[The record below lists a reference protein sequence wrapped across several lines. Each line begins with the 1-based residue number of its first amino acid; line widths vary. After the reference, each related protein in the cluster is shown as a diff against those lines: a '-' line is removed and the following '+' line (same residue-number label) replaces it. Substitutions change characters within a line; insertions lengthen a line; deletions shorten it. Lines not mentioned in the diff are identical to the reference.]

1 MTALSIPSLCLP
13 VQPEL
18 LKVERRLG
26 DVVKAAPRQMVE
38 PLEHAVSNGGKRIR
52 PALTLLAGKFH
63 RYNLKVLI
71 PMAAG
76 VELLHTATLIHD
88 DTIDDAYLRR
98 GKDSIKHRWGNSNAV
113 LLGDY
118 LFATSA
124 GFVAET
130 RNIRVIKLF
139 AQTLMTICTGEI
151 EESLYA
157 FNNTRELY
165 FQTIGNK
172 TASLFSAASESGAV
186 LSQAPEEAVQALK
199 DYGYN
204 LGMSFQI
211 VDDILDFVGQK
222 ETLGKPVTNDLSQGV
237 LTLPV
242 ILLLERPDSSEA
254 KRINQAIQEDKV
266 AAAKVIVEAVHNTAV
281 LEECYRIAEGFSAR
295 ARSALESLPRNKAYN
310 SLSALAG
317 YVTER
322 KN

>member
-1 MTALSIPSLCLP
+1 MSIPSICLP

-18 LKVERRLG
+18 LKVERRLEE
-26 DVVKAAPRQMVE
+26 VVKSAPSQMVE
-38 PLEHAVSNGGKRIR
+38 ALEHAVKDGGKRIR
-52 PALTLLAGKFH
+52 PALTLLAGKLH

-98 GKDSIKHRWGNSNAV
+98 GKDSIKQRWGNSNAV

-157 FNNTRELY
+157 FNKSRDLY

-172 TASLFSAASESGAV
+172 TASLFAAATESGAV
-186 LSQAPEEAVQALK
+186 LSQAPEEAIQSLN

-204 LGMSFQI
+204 LGISFQI

-222 ETLGKPVTNDLSQGV
+222 ETLGKPVTNDLTQGV
-237 LTLPV
+237 FTLPV
-242 ILLLERPDSSEA
+242 ILLLERPDSDEA
-254 KRINQAIQEDKV
+254 RRIKQAIEGDK
-266 AAAKVIVEAVHNTAV
+266 AAATKVIVEAVHSSSV
-281 LEECYRIAEGFSAR
+281 LEECYGIAEGFSAR
-295 ARSALESLPRNKAYN
+295 ARSALEQLPRNTVYD
-310 SLSALAG
+310 SLAELAG

-322 KN
+322 KS

>member
-1 MTALSIPSLCLP
+1 LSIASICLP
-13 VQPEL
+13 VQPQL
-18 LKVERRLG
+18 LRVEKRLEK
-26 DVVKAAPRQMVE
+26 VVKTAPSQMVE
-38 PLEHAVSNGGKRIR
+38 PLEHAVQNGGKRIR

-63 RYNLKVLI
+63 RYDLKLLI

-88 DTIDDAYLRR
+88 DTVDDASLRR

-157 FNNTRELY
+157 FNNSRDLY

-186 LSQAPEEAVQALK
+186 LSEAPEEAVQALK

-242 ILLLERPDSSEA
+242 ILLLDRPESSEA
-254 KRINQAIQEDKV
+254 KRINRAIQEDK
-266 AAAKVIVEAVHNTAV
+266 AAAAAVIAEVVHGSPV
-281 LEECYRIAEGFSAR
+281 LEECYRVAEDFSAR
-295 ARSALESLPRNKAYN
+295 ARSALEPLPRNKVYH
-310 SLSALAG
+310 SLAELTK

>member
-1 MTALSIPSLCLP
+1 LSITAICQP

-18 LKVERRLG
+18 LELEKRLEE
-26 DVVKAAPRQMVE
+26 VVKTAPRQMVE
-38 PLEHAVSNGGKRIR
+38 PLEDAVENGGKRIR

-63 RYNLKVLI
+63 RYNLDLLI

-98 GKDSIKHRWGNSNAV
+98 GKESVKHRWGNSNAV

-157 FNNTRELY
+157 CNKSRDLY

-172 TASLFSAASESGAV
+172 TASLFAAAGESGAV
-186 LSQAPEEAVQALK
+186 LSEAPEEAVQSLK
-199 DYGYN
+199 EYGYN

-222 ETLGKPVTNDLSQGV
+222 ETLGKPVINDLNHGIF
-237 LTLPV
+237 TLPV
-242 ILLLERPDSSEA
+242 ILLFERPENDEA
-254 KRINQAIQEDKV
+254 KRIMEAIEKDKTV
-266 AAAKVIVEAVHNTAV
+266 GKRLILEAVHSSSV
-281 LEECYRIAEGFSAR
+281 LEECYQVAESFTSR
-295 ARSALESLPRNKAYN
+295 ACSALECLPRGTIYQ
-310 SLSALAG
+310 SLADLAG
-317 YVTER
+317 YVTKR
-322 KN
+322 NS

>member
-1 MTALSIPSLCLP
+1 MSIPSICLP

-18 LKVERRLG
+18 LKVERRLEE
-26 DVVKAAPRQMVE
+26 VVKSAPSQMVE
-38 PLEHAVSNGGKRIR
+38 PLEHAMKDGGKRIR
-52 PALTLLAGKFH
+52 PALTLLAGKLH

-98 GKDSIKHRWGNSNAV
+98 GKDSIKQRWGNSNAV

-157 FNNTRELY
+157 FNKSRDLY

-172 TASLFSAASESGAV
+172 TASLFAAATESGAV
-186 LSQAPEEAVQALK
+186 LSQAPEEAIQSLN

-204 LGMSFQI
+204 LGISFQI

-222 ETLGKPVTNDLSQGV
+222 ETLGKPVTNDLTQGV
-237 LTLPV
+237 FTLPV
-242 ILLLERPDSSEA
+242 ILLLERPDSDEA
-254 KRINQAIQEDKV
+254 RRIKQAIEGDK
-266 AAAKVIVEAVHNTAV
+266 AAATKVIVEAVHSSSV
-281 LEECYRIAEGFSAR
+281 LEECYGIAEGFSAR
-295 ARSALESLPRNKAYN
+295 ARSALEQLPRNTVYD
-310 SLSALAG
+310 SLAELAG

-322 KN
+322 KS

>member
-1 MTALSIPSLCLP
+1 LNIASICQP
-13 VQPEL
+13 VQPEVL
-18 LKVERRLG
+18 EVEKRLEE
-26 DVVKAAPRQMVE
+26 VVKTAPRQMME
-38 PLEHAVSNGGKRIR
+38 PLEHAVKNGGKRIR
-52 PALTLLAGKFH
+52 PALTLLAGKFYQ
-63 RYNLKVLI
+63 YNLELLI

-151 EESLYA
+151 EESIYP
-157 FNNTRELY
+157 FNKSRELY

-172 TASLFSAASESGAV
+172 TASLFAAASESGAV
-186 LSQAPEEAVQALK
+186 LSEAPEDAVQSLK

-222 ETLGKPVTNDLSQGV
+222 ETLGKPVANDLSQGV
-237 LTLPV
+237 FTLPV
-242 ILLLERPDSSEA
+242 ILLFESLESDEA
-254 KRINQAIQEDKV
+254 KRIKEIVEKDKS
-266 AAAKVIVEAVHNTAV
+266 AGTKLIVEAVHSSSV
-281 LEECYRIAEGFSAR
+281 LEECFRIAESFSSR
-295 ARSALESLPRNKAYN
+295 ASSALKQIPRNTIYQ
-310 SLSALAG
+310 SLADLAG

-322 KN
+322 KS

>member
-1 MTALSIPSLCLP
+1 LSITSICLP
-13 VQPEL
+13 VQPQL
-18 LKVERRLG
+18 LQVEKRLE
-26 DVVKAAPRQMVE
+26 DVVKTAPRQMVE
-38 PLEHAVSNGGKRIR
+38 PLENAVQNGGKRIR

-63 RYNLKVLI
+63 RYNLKLLI

-98 GKDSIKHRWGNSNAV
+98 GKDSIKQRWGNSNAV

-157 FNNTRELY
+157 FNNSRELY

-172 TASLFSAASESGAV
+172 TASLFAAAGESGAV
-186 LSQAPEEAVQALK
+186 LSQAPEDAIQALK

-211 VDDILDFVGQK
+211 IDDILDFVGQK

-254 KRINQAIQEDKV
+254 KRINQAIREDK
-266 AAAKVIVEAVHNTAV
+266 AAAATVIAEVVHNSPV
-281 LEECYRIAEGFSAR
+281 LEECYRIAEGFSVR
-295 ARSALESLPRNKAYN
+295 ARSALEPLARNKAYD
-310 SLSALAG
+310 SLAELAG

-322 KN
+322 KS

>member
-1 MTALSIPSLCLP
+1 LSIASICLP
-13 VQPEL
+13 VQPQL
-18 LKVERRLG
+18 LQVEKRLEE
-26 DVVKAAPRQMVE
+26 VVKTAPRQMVE
-38 PLEHAVSNGGKRIR
+38 PLEHAVRNGGKRIR

-63 RYNLKVLI
+63 RYNLKLLI

-88 DTIDDAYLRR
+88 DTVDDASLRR

-157 FNNTRELY
+157 FNNSRELY

-172 TASLFSAASESGAV
+172 TASLFAAAGESGAV
-186 LSQAPEEAVQALK
+186 LSQAPEEVIQSLK

-254 KRINQAIQEDKV
+254 KRINQAIQDDKAG
-266 AAAKVIVEAVHNTAV
+266 AAALIAEVVHNSTV

-295 ARSALESLPRNKAYN
+295 ARSALETLPRNKVYD
-310 SLSALAG
+310 SLAELAG

-322 KN
+322 KS

>member
-1 MTALSIPSLCLP
+1 LSISSICLP
-13 VQPEL
+13 VQPQL
-18 LKVERRLG
+18 LLVEKRLE
-26 DVVKAAPRQMVE
+26 DVVKTAPRQMVE
-38 PLEHAVSNGGKRIR
+38 PLEHAVQNGGKRIR

-63 RYNLKVLI
+63 RYNLKLLI

-98 GKDSIKHRWGNSNAV
+98 GKDSIKQRWGNSNAV

-139 AQTLMTICTGEI
+139 AQALMTICTGEI

-157 FNNTRELY
+157 FNNSRELY

-172 TASLFSAASESGAV
+172 TASLFAAAGESGAV
-186 LSQAPEEAVQALK
+186 LSQAPEEAIQALK

-254 KRINQAIQEDKV
+254 KRINRAIQEDKA
-266 AAAKVIVEAVHNTAV
+266 AAAKVIAEVVHSSPV

-295 ARSALESLPRNKAYN
+295 ARSALEQLPRNKVYD
-310 SLSALAG
+310 SLAELAG
-317 YVTER
+317 YVTAR
-322 KN
+322 KS

>member
-1 MTALSIPSLCLP
+1 MSISSICLP
-13 VQPEL
+13 VQPQL
-18 LKVERRLG
+18 LLVEKRLE
-26 DVVKAAPRQMVE
+26 DVVKTAPRQMVE
-38 PLEHAVSNGGKRIR
+38 PLEHAVQNGGKRIR

-63 RYNLKVLI
+63 RYNLKLLI

-98 GKDSIKHRWGNSNAV
+98 GKDSIKQRWGNSNAV

-139 AQTLMTICTGEI
+139 AQALMTICTGEI

-157 FNNTRELY
+157 FNNSRELY

-172 TASLFSAASESGAV
+172 TASLFAAAGESGAV
-186 LSQAPEEAVQALK
+186 LSQAPEEAIQALK

-254 KRINQAIQEDKV
+254 KRINRAIQEDKS
-266 AAAKVIVEAVHNTAV
+266 AAAKVIAEVVHSSPV

-295 ARSALESLPRNKAYN
+295 ARSALEQLPRNKAYD
-310 SLSALAG
+310 SLAELAG
-317 YVTER
+317 YVTAR
-322 KN
+322 KS